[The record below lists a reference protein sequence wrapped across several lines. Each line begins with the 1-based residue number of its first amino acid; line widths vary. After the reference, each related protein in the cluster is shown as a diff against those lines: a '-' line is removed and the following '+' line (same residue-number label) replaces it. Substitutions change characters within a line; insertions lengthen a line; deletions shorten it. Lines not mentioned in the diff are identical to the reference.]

1 MGIIL
6 LGVMVMVMVV
16 PKVEVG
22 AMGDDGLILRT
33 KRVIIRIIA
42 SEVFSGQ
49 EAAAIV
55 SGQIFFYVVP

>member
-1 MGIIL
+1 MEIIL
-6 LGVMVMVMVV
+6 LGVMVV
-16 PKVEVG
+16 VEVGAG